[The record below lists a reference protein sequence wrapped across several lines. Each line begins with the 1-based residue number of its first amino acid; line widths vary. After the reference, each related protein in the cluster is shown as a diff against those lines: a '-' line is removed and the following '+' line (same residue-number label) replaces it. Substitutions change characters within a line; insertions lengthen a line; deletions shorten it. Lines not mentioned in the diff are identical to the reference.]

1 MFIEMSLRRSPST
14 PPCSSITRL
23 IFRTSSSDR
32 SFTRRSGPTP
42 ASLRILFERTR
53 PMPKMYVRPI
63 STRFVRGRS
72 TPAIR
77 AIHHPRNSRNAH
89 ASMQQCKNATMQP
102 CKTFRLAFGLLHSAL
117 TTTLFQQP
125 AERQAWISSLSLLV
139 LLIRTDDPHD
149 AAAADDLALVANS
162 LHRCSNFHDDLR
174 LKLNIKALAAG
185 AHPRRDLTLM
195 PRVGFPCPQL

>member
-1 MFIEMSLRRSPST
+1 
-14 PPCSSITRL
+14 
-23 IFRTSSSDR
+23 
-32 SFTRRSGPTP
+32 
-42 ASLRILFERTR
+42 
-53 PMPKMYVRPI
+53 
-63 STRFVRGRS
+63 
-72 TPAIR
+72 
-77 AIHHPRNSRNAH
+77 
-89 ASMQQCKNATMQP
+89 MQP

-174 LKLNIKALAAG
+174 LKLNIKAMAAG
-185 AHPRRDLTLM
+185 PHPRRELTLM
-195 PRVGFPCPQL
+195 PRFGFPCPQLGMAAGAPLYDLLHYPTSTQLERGQVDAHSIADQQADEIAVQPICDVRGHLRSLVELHAIERAR